1 MDIKEIEENIAIA
14 ARLLKS
20 LSNEKRL
27 LIVCT
32 LFKGERSVGEL
43 EQVVGLSQ
51 SALSQH
57 LARLRRDKVVIT
69 RRDAQTIY
77 YSLHDKAAN
86 KVLECLYNIYCSE
99 LCSENGQKIKN

>member
-1 MDIKEIEENIAIA
+1 MDSSEINEIEENISIA

-32 LFKGERSVGEL
+32 LFKGEKSVGEL
-43 EQVVGLSQ
+43 EQIVELSQ

-57 LARLRRDKVVIT
+57 LARLRKDKIVNT
-69 RRDAQTIY
+69 RREAQTIY
-77 YSLHDKAAN
+77 YSLHNNAAN
-86 KVLECLYNIYCSE
+86 RVLECLYTIYCSE
-99 LCSENGQKIKN
+99 MCEE